1 MIDMSI
7 YTRNLPVCYSG
18 QYIYVTGLHNHFFV
32 RQDLIDR
39 SNTYVQKIAFGRNLL
54 LIDF

>member
-18 QYIYVTGLHNHFFV
+18 QYIYVTGLRNHFFV